1 MPPSEMGS
9 RANTGLVAQLKS
21 GCGNALRAWSALAV
35 WMPEFCYDLPEKGV
49 PILRINVLR
58 AFLVAWRRTAMVT
71 AAALVA
77 IAPALAH
84 HSFTMFDMTKR
95 ITLVGTVTAFEWGNP
110 HAYIEIDEV
119 GEAGELK
126 HWSIELGSPSIL
138 MSSGW
143 KFSSLKKGDKTTL
156 VINPL
161 KSGQAGGFL
170 YTATLPDGRI
180 LSNGP
185 MRQP

>member
-1 MPPSEMGS
+1 MRTKVS
-9 RANTGLVAQLKS
+9 RAY
-21 GCGNALRAWSALAV
+21 RA
-35 WMPEFCYDLPEKGV
+35 
-49 PILRINVLR
+49 
-58 AFLVAWRRTAMVT
+58 AWRRTAMVA
-71 AAALVA
+71 AAALIAVA
-77 IAPALAH
+77 TAPAH

-95 ITLVGTVTAFEWGNP
+95 ITLVGTVTAFEWSNP
-110 HAYIEIDEV
+110 HAYIEIDIP

-143 KFSSLKKGDKTTL
+143 KFSSLRKGDKTTL

-170 YTATLPDGRI
+170 YTATLPDGRV